1 MYCPMIY
8 HDATRWA
15 TAKVD
20 WRLII
25 SSSAALTND
34 PPAFLVHGMHS
45 PNNPSALHVAAPP
58 AQPVAPSCTCQLSSL
73 LLRQTTAAKSSATP
87 EPSFANQYAFHRQFK
102 GLQGPQRAT
111 LASDNTF
118 SLPVDP
124 TSRIRSPKG
133 KGAGDGLLKRTI
145 NKRFQWNYQHTLIQI
160 IP

>member
-1 MYCPMIY
+1 MYCPTIY

-73 LLRQTTAAKSSATP
+73 LLRQTTAAKSPATP
-87 EPSFANQYAFHRQFK
+87 EPPFANQYAFHRQFK
-102 GLQGPQRAT
+102 GLQGPQIQLQELLPLQDFHRVKPQCIRQHGKSQEKLPFVVDRREDRLTAAT
-111 LASDNTF
+111 
-118 SLPVDP
+118 
-124 TSRIRSPKG
+124 RR
-133 KGAGDGLLKRTI
+133 
-145 NKRFQWNYQHTLIQI
+145 
-160 IP
+160 